1 MSSSTVPASSTTSP
15 SRGAPHPPAA
25 APADLWD
32 DAAAPPADDLL
43 ASRIHSSRLLGRDA
57 SLVMHGGGNTSVKA
71 TVATLLGEQQEVLY
85 VKGSGWDLATIEA
98 AGFPAVDLAYLRR
111 LRRLESLSDPRMVNE
126 LRTHLVDAKSP
137 DPSVEA
143 LLHAFIPARF
153 VDHTHADAV
162 LTLTNQSDGERLIR
176 QLYGRRVGI
185 VPYVMPGFRLA
196 KLCAEVYERD
206 PSVEGLILLKH
217 GVFTFGDT
225 AKQAYQRMIAI
236 VRQAEELVASRRAA
250 RAEPA
255 AEADEAHATWWNQ
268 ELRAQLLRRGF
279 RGVCLL
285 DASPAARRFVDDPR
299 VAEFSQRGPLTPDHV
314 LRTKRLPL
322 LIGADEAAGRDGAA
336 LSRALDGYADAYR
349 AYFERCAQR
358 TPEKLVMLDP
368 WPRIALIPGVGIV
381 AVGASAKDARIA
393 LDIYQHTAA
402 VILDAEAMGGYQALP
417 EADIFD
423 VEYWVLEQAKL
434 KLGPKRAPLTGKTA
448 LVSGA
453 ASGIGLA
460 IAREFAA
467 QGANVVVM
475 DQKEDAFAEVR
486 AQLAAKCGAGN
497 QVRCESVDVTSRASV
512 GAAIARAVRA
522 WGGIDIVVVNA
533 GIFPPSAA
541 IERIGE
547 EQWHRAMSVNLDGAF
562 HLIAEALPWLK
573 RQSAGGDV
581 VLVGTKNV
589 CAPGKDAAAYSV
601 SKAAQAQLARV
612 CALEAGAHGVRVN
625 LLHPHLVFDTAL
637 WTPEV
642 LEARAKA
649 YGMSV
654 EQYKTNNLLKAEITT
669 ADVAR
674 AAFALVGGFFDKT
687 TGAQIAVDGGS
698 DRTI

>member
-1 MSSSTVPASSTTSP
+1 MPSSTAPASSTSSNRSGGP
-15 SRGAPHPPAA
+15 RPRAA
-25 APADLWD
+25 APADLWN
-32 DAAAPPADDLL
+32 DAEAPPAGDPL
-43 ASRIHSSRLLGRDA
+43 ASRVYSSRLLGRDP

-71 TVATLLGEQQEVLY
+71 TVTTLLGEPQEVLY

-98 AGFPAVDLAYLRR
+98 PGFPAVDLAYLRK
-111 LRRLESLSDPRMVNE
+111 LRRLGSLSDPRMVNE

-162 LTLTNQSDGERLIR
+162 LTLTNQPDGERMISE
-176 QLYGRRVGI
+176 LYGRRVGI
-185 VPYVMPGFRLA
+185 VPYVMPGFGLA

-217 GVFTFGDT
+217 GVFTFGET
-225 AKQAYQRMIAI
+225 AKEAYQRMIAI
-236 VRQAEELVASRRAA
+236 VAEAEALVASRRAMPTGTA
-250 RAEPA
+250 SMD
-255 AEADEAHATWWNQ
+255 DEHATWWNQ

-279 RGVCLL
+279 RGICLL
-285 DASPAARRFVDDPR
+285 DTSPAARRFADDPR
-299 VAEFSQRGPLTPDHV
+299 AAEFSQRGPLTPDHV

-322 LIGADEAAGRDGAA
+322 LVPADAAQRRDGGA
-336 LSRALDGYADAYR
+336 LATAIDGYAAAYR
-349 AYFERCAQR
+349 AYFERCAPR
-358 TPEKLVMLDP
+358 SAEKLVMLDP

-381 AVGASAKDARIA
+381 AAGASAKDARIV
-393 LDIYQHTAA
+393 LDLYQHTAA

-434 KLGPKRAPLTGKTA
+434 RVGPKRAPLTGKTA

-453 ASGIGLA
+453 ANGIGLA
-460 IAREFAA
+460 IARELAA

-475 DQKEDAFAEVR
+475 DRNEEAFAEVR
-486 AQLAAKCGAGN
+486 AQLAGKCGAGN
-497 QVRCESVDVTSRASV
+497 AVRCEAVDVSRRESV
-512 GAAIARAVRA
+512 GAAIRRTVHA
-522 WGGIDIVVVNA
+522 WGGIDLVVVNA

-541 IERIGE
+541 IERIDD
-547 EQWHRAMSVNLDGAF
+547 EQWRRAMSVNLDGAF

-573 RQSAGGDV
+573 RQGAGGDV

-612 CALEAGAHGVRVN
+612 CALEAGPHGVRVN

-642 LEARAKA
+642 LAARAKA

-674 AAFALVGGFFDKT
+674 AAFALVSGMFDKT